1 MSILG
6 TRVVRTED
14 PRLLTAGGT
23 YVDDLRVPELDGAV
37 QATFVRS
44 PLAHALITGI
54 DTSAA
59 RGEPGVLAV
68 LTAQDLGSAPAPEN
82 EAPEN
87 EAPENA
93 EADEAELVAAE
104 ESGEAG
110 PGPLGGPFT
119 EPMLAGGRVRFVGEP
134 VALVLTGGPAG
145 RYRGEDVSELVSVDY
160 DPLPAVVGTAAS
172 LSGDTLLFPPA
183 GSNVAAAGG
192 ARKDGGPAFDDSLFA
207 GCEVVVERTIV
218 NQRVAPVPL
227 EVRAAAAVWRDG
239 KLTVWAST
247 QNAQLA
253 RVILAGALQLDPSAI
268 RVIAPDVGGGFGAKI
283 GIDRETVAVAW
294 AARKTGRPV
303 RWVETRSENMVAM
316 THGRDQVHSLTI
328 GGNRDGRIL
337 AYRIDIVQDSGA
349 YPRMGGFLPTL
360 TSLMAAGV
368 YDIPR
373 VETAFRVAVTN
384 TTPIAPYRGAGRPEA
399 TAAIE
404 RAVDLF
410 AAEIGM
416 DPAEVRRL
424 NVVSPDKFPFTTASG
439 AEYDTGRYADAL
451 ATVLEAA
458 GYDSLRAEQAKRR
471 ESDDPVQIG
480 IGLATYVEITAVDAQ
495 AGETARLAVHDDG
508 TATVYTGSSAHGQ
521 GHHTAWA
528 MLVQDELGI
537 PMDQVTV
544 IHGDTDLIPV
554 GVGTFASRSL
564 QLGGSAV
571 HKAAGEVKDE
581 ARRVAAGMLEA
592 AEDDLDLDTGTGRWQ
607 VRGDPETALSW
618 AQIAGQAGGDGLV
631 ANVEFKGDRATFP
644 FGAHVAV
651 VEVDTETGKVRHVRH
666 VTVDDA
672 GPVLN
677 PVLAEGQ
684 RHGGIAQGA
693 AQALLEEVVFDADGN
708 PITSNLADYAAITA
722 TELPSFE
729 LVAMETPTTLN
740 PLGVKGIGE
749 AGTIGA
755 TPAVQ
760 NAVVDALA
768 HLGVRHIDMPT
779 TPERVWT
786 AITAA
791 QASASQ
797 PSASQPSASQPSASQ
812 PSAAQQT
819 GAQKAAQNGRTQ

>member
-6 TRVVRTED
+6 TRVIRTED
-14 PRLLTAGGT
+14 PRLLTVGGT
-23 YVDDLRVPELDGAV
+23 YVDDLRVPELEGALE
-37 QATFVRS
+37 ATFVRS

-54 DTSAA
+54 DTVMA
-59 RGEPGVLAV
+59 RDEPGVVAV
-68 LTAQDLGSAPAPEN
+68 VTARDADGPDAAEN
-82 EAPEN
+82 A
-87 EAPENA
+87 APENA
-93 EADEAELVAAE
+93 EAAEDKLVAVAE
-104 ESGEAG
+104 AAEAGEVGEAG
-110 PGPLGGPFT
+110 EAETGEAGEAGEAGSGPLGGAFP
-119 EPMLAGGRVRFVGEP
+119 EPMLAADRVRFVGEP
-134 VALVLTGGPAG
+134 VALVLTDG
-145 RYRGEDVSELVSVDY
+145 RYQGGDAAELVSVDY

-172 LSGDTLLFPPA
+172 LAGQTLLFPAA
-183 GSNVAAAGG
+183 GTNVAATGG
-192 ARKDGGPAFDDSLFA
+192 GRKEGGTAFDDSVFD
-207 GCEVVVERTIV
+207 GCEVVVTRTIV
-218 NQRVAPVPL
+218 NQRLAAVPL
-227 EVRAAAAVWRDG
+227 EVRAAAALWRDG

-253 RVILAGALQLDPSAI
+253 RVTLAGELRLEPAAI

-283 GIDRETVAVAW
+283 GVDREVVAVAR
-294 AARKTGRPV
+294 AARQTGRPV
-303 RWVETRSENMVAM
+303 RWVETRSENMVGM
-316 THGRDQVHSLTI
+316 THGRDQVQDITI
-328 GGNRDGRIL
+328 GGDRDGRIL
-337 AYRIDIVQDSGA
+337 AYRIDIAQDGGA
-349 YPRMGGFLPTL
+349 YPRLGGYLPAL

-368 YDIPR
+368 YDIP
-373 VETAFRVAVTN
+373 VVQTGFRVAVTN
-384 TTPIAPYRGAGRPEA
+384 TTPIAAYRGAGRPEA

-416 DPAEVRRL
+416 DPAEVRRR
-424 NVVSPDKFPFTTASG
+424 NVVAPEKFPFTTASG
-439 AEYDTGRYADAL
+439 AQYDTGRYAEAL
-451 ATVLEAA
+451 SAALDAA
-458 GYDSLRAEQAKRR
+458 GYDTLRAEQASRR
-471 ESDDPVQIG
+471 EGGGPVQLG
-480 IGLATYVEITAVDAQ
+480 IGVASYVEITAADAQ
-495 AGETARLAVHDDG
+495 DGETARLAVHDDG

-528 MLVQDELGI
+528 MLVESELGI
-537 PMDQVTV
+537 PMAQVEV

-564 QLGGSAV
+564 QIGGSAV
-571 HKAAGEVKDE
+571 HKAAAEVKDE
-581 ARRVAAGMLEA
+581 ARRLAAGMLEA
-592 AEDDLDLDTGTGRWQ
+592 SEADLELDTGSGRWQ
-607 VRGDPETALSW
+607 VRGDPEAGLSW
-618 AQIAGQAGGDGLV
+618 AQIASQAEGDGLV
-631 ANVEFKGDRATFP
+631 ASVEFKGDRATFP

-651 VEVDTETGKVRHVRH
+651 VEVDVETGKVRHIRH

-693 AQALLEEVVFDADGN
+693 AQALLEEVRYDADGN
-708 PITSNLADYAAITA
+708 PVTSNLADYAAITA

-760 NAVVDALA
+760 NAVIDAVA

-786 AITAA
+786 AI
-791 QASASQ
+791 
-797 PSASQPSASQPSASQ
+797 
-812 PSAAQQT
+812 
-819 GAQKAAQNGRTQ
+819 GDAQKARNR